1 MKLLLMLVSMLMAG
15 IGLGSYITCAILYS
29 SSSPFDVM
37 KREGV
42 EKAQNVRT
50 IFWITL
56 IVTAIT
62 ITLSSM
68 VK

>member
-1 MKLLLMLVSMLMAG
+1 MKLLLMLVSMLIAG
-15 IGLGSYITCAILYS
+15 IGLGVYIACAILYS

-37 KREGV
+37 KKEGA

-50 IFWITL
+50 IFWIS
-56 IVTAIT
+56 IVATAVA

-68 VK
+68 MK

>member
-1 MKLLLMLVSMLMAG
+1 MKTLLMLLSMLIAG

-37 KREGV
+37 KKEGV

-50 IFWITL
+50 IFWATI
-56 IVTAIT
+56 IVTAVT

-68 VK
+68 MK